1 MDRAFADVSAEVD
14 ALKAQDRA
22 SFFHPFTSIRDQQAG
37 SPIVM
42 ASAAGCTITN
52 VDGQRYLDGA
62 AGLWCV
68 NVGYG
73 REEISAA
80 IAAQSLKMP
89 YFHTFNGISNGPSI
103 ALSER
108 LLELAPAGMKRVFYG
123 SSGSDANDTAVKML
137 WSYNIC
143 RGKPEKRK
151 IISRDYAYHGVSVAS
166 GSLSGVP
173 MVHQHFGLPLD
184 FARHVSRPDLYRDA
198 PARQCADERAYSALL
213 AREIENLIL
222 AEGPDTVA
230 GFIAEPV
237 MGTGGVLPPPEG
249 YFQAIRAVLDR
260 YDVRLVADEVITG
273 FGRLGAW
280 FGSALYDMQ
289 PDLIL
294 TAKGLTSGYLP
305 LSAVLVGDK
314 IWSVFEEAS
323 TDGRVFAHGFTYS
336 GHPTCTAAAIAN
348 LDILVR
354 EGLVERAAEIAP
366 TFSRIFRD
374 ALAGLDLV
382 GDVRSAGLMMGVEL
396 VADRSSKAAFAPHV
410 KAAGRVALAARSR
423 GILVR
428 ALPNSDTIALS
439 PPFIVTEDE
448 LTTLANGLCAAIADV
463 AADLRAEGNW

>member
-1 MDRAFADVSAEVD
+1 MDAALDGAAAAIG
-14 ALKAQDRA
+14 ALKEQDRA
-22 SFFHPFTSIRDQQAG
+22 SFFHPFTAIKDQQAG

-42 ASAAGCTITN
+42 EHASGCSITD
-52 VDGQRYLDGA
+52 VDGRSYLDGA

-73 REEISAA
+73 REEISDA
-80 IAAQSLKMP
+80 IAAQSRKMP
-89 YFHTFNGISNGPSI
+89 FFHSFNGVSNEPSI

-108 LLELAPAGMKRVFYG
+108 LLQLAPAGMKRVFYG

-151 IISRDYAYHGVSVAS
+151 VISRAYAYHGVSVAS

-198 PARQCADERAYSALL
+198 PARQCYNELDYSALL
-213 AREIENLIL
+213 AREIEDMIL

-249 YFQAIRAVLDR
+249 YFKAIREVLDR

-280 FGSALYDMQ
+280 FGSDLYDMR

-294 TAKGLTSGYLP
+294 AAKGLTSGYLP
-305 LSAVLVGDK
+305 LSAVLVGDN

-323 TDGRVFAHGFTYS
+323 ADGRVFAHGFTYS
-336 GHPTCTAAAIAN
+336 GHPTCTAAALAN
-348 LDILVR
+348 LDILER
-354 EGLVERAAEIAP
+354 EGLVGRVSEIAP
-366 TFSRIFRD
+366 TFARIFRD
-374 ALAGLDLV
+374 TLAGLDLV

-396 VADRSSKAAFAPHV
+396 VADRASKTAFAPYV
-410 KAAGRVALAARSR
+410 KAAGRVALAARRR

-439 PPFIVTEDE
+439 PPFIVTETE
-448 LTTLANGLCAAIADV
+448 LTTLANELSDAITDV
-463 AADLRAEGNW
+463 AADLCTEGRW